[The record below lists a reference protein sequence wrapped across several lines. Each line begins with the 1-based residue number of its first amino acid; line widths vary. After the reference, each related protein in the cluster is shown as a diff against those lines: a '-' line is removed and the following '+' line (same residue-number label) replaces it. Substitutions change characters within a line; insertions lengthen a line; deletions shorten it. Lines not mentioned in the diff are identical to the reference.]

1 MGRTPWGD
9 HGHHLPSRM
18 KIWLILKTVPKNVG
32 SGKGVKM
39 EKKNKLSSEQGQV
52 LVLVVLGF
60 VVLLGFVALAIDGS
74 MVYSDRRFA
83 QNASDASSL
92 AGGGAAALSMENSY
106 VEYPDFSCS
115 DPAVTAAQTAAK
127 LAAVG
132 RASSNTFSIDTNIS
146 DQHGVTTSC
155 GQDDN
160 GSWID
165 KYIDINTWITS
176 DTKSTFAHFVYAG
189 PLRNTVDSVVRVRP
203 RTSLAFGYA
212 VAAIREDC
220 PNSSTG
226 GVHFDGTSDL
236 TVNGG
241 GIFSNACIVAGG
253 TVDVDVNGAEIVCTG
268 SNCYT
273 SNGGPSVSPAPDSG
287 NLILPEAV
295 TMVPPPDCS
304 LVPLRGSHTGGGTIP
319 PGRYTDIRVNSS
331 ADVLSLQSGL
341 YCLSG
346 DFKANGGTI
355 DGDGVTLYLTS
366 GDFDVAGGVQIN
378 LKAPPSRTCQ
388 FCPPPLPGVLIY
400 LADGNT
406 GEASLLGT
414 SDSEYLGLVYAPSGT
429 IEAGGTGSELS
440 EIHAQLIAGT
450 VKLHGTTDVV
460 INFDDEQNYSVPSM
474 IELYK

>member
-1 MGRTPWGD
+1 MPEGT
-9 HGHHLPSRM
+9 
-18 KIWLILKTVPKNVG
+18 G
-32 SGKGVKM
+32 SGKGVEMKH
-39 EKKNKLSSEQGQV
+39 KNKPSSEQGQV

-92 AGGGAAALSMENSY
+92 AGGGAAALSLENSY
-106 VEYPDFSCS
+106 IDYSNFNCS
-115 DPAVTAAQTAAK
+115 NSAVITAQTTAKSAAIN
-127 LAAVG
+127 
-132 RASSNTFSIDTNIS
+132 RAGSNDFSIDTNIS

-155 GQDDN
+155 GQDNN
-160 GSWID
+160 GSWVD

-176 DTKSTFAHFVYAG
+176 DTSTTFAHLVYAG
-189 PLRNTVDSVVRVRP
+189 PLRNTVDSVARVRP

-220 PNSSTG
+220 PNTSTG
-226 GVHFDGTSDL
+226 GVHFDGTSNL
-236 TVNGG
+236 IVNGG

-253 TVDVDVNGAEIVCTG
+253 TVDVDVNGAGIVCTG
-268 SNCYT
+268 TNCYT
-273 SNGGPSVSPAPDSG
+273 NNGGPSVSPAPGSG
-287 NLILPEAV
+287 SLTLPEAL

-304 LVPLRGSHTGGGTIP
+304 LVPLRGSHTGGGTIS
-319 PGRYTDIRVNSS
+319 PGRYTDIRVNTS
-331 ADVLSLQSGL
+331 ADVLDMQPGL

-355 DGDGVTLYLTS
+355 DGDGVTLYLTD
-366 GDFDVAGGVQIN
+366 GDFDIAGGVQIN
-378 LKAPPSRTCQ
+378 LTAPPSRTCQ
-388 FCPPPLPGVLIY
+388 FCPPPIPGVLIY
-400 LADGNT
+400 LAAGNT
-406 GEASLLGT
+406 GEVSLLGT

-440 EIHAQLIAGT
+440 VIHAQLIADT
-450 VKLHGTTDVV
+450 VKLHGTTDVL
-460 INFDDEQNYSVPSM
+460 INFDDEHNYSVPSM